1 MRPIERG
8 SQRIWSGAAL
18 GLAVLSLFVSSV
30 GARADGDLGSTRL
43 LALQQ
48 DSSSS
53 EKPSA
58 KGNDEIKRDTP
69 ARKNPAKT
77 QPKGAVST
85 TTQGKDPESI
95 PAKAGAAEKAGVAED
110 VAGAKET
117 AVRKFVEQ
125 QLPEL
130 ESVLN
135 HLKEF
140 NSHEYQRAVRD
151 LSRTVER
158 LAQSR
163 ERDQRRYEL
172 ELKQWQNQSRID
184 LLVARLKMAN
194 SEEYRE
200 PLRVL
205 LRERL
210 ELKTTVLQLERDR
223 LVERMQKIEQQLQAG
238 SVAQESLI
246 DSQLRTI
253 LAANRPAK
261 SAKGATGA
269 GPKKNSAKAEKKP

>member
-1 MRPIERG
+1 MRPIEND
-8 SQRIWSGAAL
+8 SQRIWSWTVR
-18 GLAVLSLFVSSV
+18 GLAVLSLFVASV
-30 GARADGDLGSTRL
+30 AARADGDLGSTRL

-58 KGNDEIKRDTP
+58 KGTNDSKRDTP
-69 ARKNPAKT
+69 ARKNAAKT
-77 QPKGAVST
+77 APKGAAPT
-85 TTQGKDPESI
+85 TLPDKR
-95 PAKAGAAEKAGVAED
+95 GAAETATED

-135 HLKEF
+135 HLKEY
-140 NSHEYQRAVRD
+140 NSQEYQRAVRD

-158 LAQSR
+158 LSQSR

-200 PLRVL
+200 PLRGL

-210 ELKTTVLQLERDR
+210 ELKTAVLQLERER
-223 LVERMQKIEQQLQAG
+223 LAERMQKIDQQLQAG
-238 SVAQESLI
+238 NAAQESLI